1 VADPAVDPFIGSAPQ
16 HQRPTRVRYW
26 VLVFTVTLAVITY
39 IDRVAISFALPYI
52 GKDLGLDSVHKGWVL
67 TAFALAYSLFEI
79 PGGFLGDWM
88 GPRRVILRIVLWW
101 SFFTAATGWAWN
113 FASLVTARFLFGAG
127 EAGCFPNLTKM
138 FTIWLPGRERVRAQ
152 GLMWL
157 SARWGGAFT
166 PPLAAA
172 VITWVG
178 WRHAFELFGVLGVI
192 WAIAFFLWYRD
203 NPLDHP
209 KLNEAERELLR
220 GSDKAF
226 GDSAAP
232 WGELVRS
239 RRVWLLCWQ
248 YFFLNYGWY
257 FNITWLPTYLRDA
270 RGMDVAQA
278 AMFGV
283 LPLFMGGLGN
293 PASVFLG
300 ERLLRRTRS
309 VARTRRIVASL
320 GYIGACTFLIITTY
334 MQDARAAVISISL
347 ASFFNDLAMPPSWAA
362 SMDMGG
368 RFAGTLAGAMNS
380 WGNLGGAV
388 APAVIGYVLAW
399 TNNNWNIAFYISA
412 ILYAAAI
419 PCWIF
424 LDSATPLE
432 PSSRPTR

>member
-1 VADPAVDPFIGSAPQ
+1 MLDAATQA
-16 HQRPTRVRYW
+16 PTRVRYW

-52 GKDLGLDSVHKGWVL
+52 GKDLDLSSIQQGWVL

-113 FASLVTARFLFGAG
+113 FVSLVTARFLFGAG

-138 FTIWLPGRERVRAQ
+138 FTVWLPGRERVRAQ
-152 GLMWL
+152 GLMWM

-178 WRHAFELFGVLGVI
+178 WRHAFEMFGVLGII
-192 WAIAFFLWYRD
+192 WAAAFFLWYRD
-203 NPLDHP
+203 NPLDNP
-209 KLNEAERELLR
+209 KLNAAERDLLR
-220 GSDKAF
+220 GSQDASSR
-226 GDSAAP
+226 SAAP
-232 WGELVRS
+232 WRKLVS
-239 RRVWLLCWQ
+239 SGRVWLLCWQ
-248 YFFLNYGWY
+248 YFFLSYGWY
-257 FNITWLPTYLRDA
+257 FNITWLPTYLREA

-278 AMFGV
+278 ALFGI

-293 PASVFLG
+293 PVSVFLG
-300 ERLLRRTRS
+300 ERLLRSTKS
-309 VARTRRIVASL
+309 VDRTRRIVASL
-320 GYIGACTFLIITTY
+320 GFAGACAFLMVTTY
-334 MQDARAAVISISL
+334 MQDARAAVISIAL

-362 SMDMGG
+362 TMDMGG
-368 RFAGTLAGAMNS
+368 RYAGTLAGAMNS

-399 TNNNWNIAFYISA
+399 TNHNWNVAFYISA
-412 ILYAAAI
+412 VLYAAAI

-424 LDSATPLE
+424 LDSVTPLAVD
-432 PSSRPTR
+432 PP

>member
-1 VADPAVDPFIGSAPQ
+1 VLDAAIQA
-16 HQRPTRVRYW
+16 PTRVRYW

-52 GKDLGLDSVHKGWVL
+52 GQDLDLSSIQKGWVL

-138 FTIWLPGRERVRAQ
+138 FTVWLPARERVRAQ
-152 GLMWL
+152 GLMWM

-172 VITWVG
+172 VIVWVG
-178 WRHAFELFGVLGVI
+178 WRHAFEMFGVLGI
-192 WAIAFFLWYRD
+192 LWAVAFFFWYRD
-203 NPLDHP
+203 NPLDNP
-209 KLNEAERELLR
+209 KLNQAERDLLR
-220 GSDKAF
+220 GAPKVL
-226 GDSAAP
+226 GHSAAP
-232 WGELVRS
+232 WRKLVS
-239 RRVWLLCWQ
+239 SGRVWLLCWQ
-248 YFFLNYGWY
+248 YFFLSYGWY
-257 FNITWLPTYLRDA
+257 FNITWLPTYLREA

-278 AMFGV
+278 ALFGV

-293 PASVFLG
+293 PVSVFLG
-300 ERLLRRTRS
+300 ERLLRWTGS
-309 VARTRRIVASL
+309 VDRNRRIVASV
-320 GYIGACTFLIITTY
+320 GYAGACTFLMVTTY
-334 MQDARAAVISISL
+334 MQDARAAVISIAL

-362 SMDMGG
+362 TMDMGG

-388 APAVIGYVLAW
+388 APAVIGYVLSW
-399 TNNNWNIAFYISA
+399 THNNWNVAFYISA

-424 LDSATPLE
+424 LDSVTPLE
-432 PSSRPTR
+432 VVSPRKHEALDP

>member
-1 VADPAVDPFIGSAPQ
+1 MLDAATQA
-16 HQRPTRVRYW
+16 PTRVRYW

-52 GKDLGLDSVHKGWVL
+52 GKDLDLSSIQQGWVL

-113 FASLVTARFLFGAG
+113 FVSLVTARFLFGAG

-138 FTIWLPGRERVRAQ
+138 FTVWLPGRERVRAQ
-152 GLMWL
+152 GLMWM

-178 WRHAFELFGVLGVI
+178 WRHAFEMCGVLGII
-192 WAIAFFLWYRD
+192 WAAAFFLWYRD
-203 NPLDHP
+203 NPLDNP
-209 KLNEAERELLR
+209 KLNAAERDLLR
-220 GSDKAF
+220 GSQDASSR
-226 GDSAAP
+226 SAAP
-232 WGELVRS
+232 WRKLVS
-239 RRVWLLCWQ
+239 SGRVWLLCWQ
-248 YFFLNYGWY
+248 YFFLSYGWY
-257 FNITWLPTYLRDA
+257 FNITWLPTYLREA

-278 AMFGV
+278 ALFGI

-293 PASVFLG
+293 PVSVFLG
-300 ERLLRRTRS
+300 ERLLRSTKS
-309 VARTRRIVASL
+309 VDRTRRIVASL
-320 GYIGACTFLIITTY
+320 GFAGACAFLMVTTY
-334 MQDARAAVISISL
+334 MQDARAAVISIAL

-362 SMDMGG
+362 TMDMGG
-368 RFAGTLAGAMNS
+368 RYAGTLAGAMNS

-399 TNNNWNIAFYISA
+399 TNHNWNVAFYISA
-412 ILYAAAI
+412 VLYAAAI

-424 LDSATPLE
+424 LDSVTPLAVD
-432 PSSRPTR
+432 PP